1 MTEDMRHNPQG
12 DNHPTVLAAKAERVA
27 EALKLA
33 QQGKTYRQ
41 IAAALD
47 VSVSTAHGYVKDAL
61 AAITKPAAEEMRSME
76 DMRLEMLWESL
87 IEQLQPRVV
96 EAFDEEG
103 ERVSIEVYDEAPR
116 VIDTARKL
124 SESRRKLWGLDAPQA
139 VEGQFSVSYTVN
151 GVDPKDL
158 T

>member
-1 MTEDMRHNPQG
+1 MTEDMRHNPEG
-12 DNHPTVLAAKAERVA
+12 DNHPTVLAAKAERVT

-41 IAAALD
+41 IAATLD
-47 VSVSTAHGYVKDAL
+47 VAVSTAHGYVKEAL
-61 AAITKPAAEEMRSME
+61 AAITKPAAEEMRAVE
-76 DMRLEMLWESL
+76 DMRLEMLWENL

-103 ERVSIEVYDEAPR
+103 TPVSIEVYDEAPK
-116 VIDTARKL
+116 VIETARKL

-139 VEGQFSVSYTVN
+139 VEGQLNVAYHLN
-151 GVDPKDL
+151 GVNPQDL

>member
-1 MTEDMRHNPQG
+1 MTEEMRHNPQG

-41 IAAALD
+41 IGAALD
-47 VSVSTAHGYVKDAL
+47 VSVSTAHAYVKDAL
-61 AAITKPAAEEMRSME
+61 AAITKPAAEEMRSVE
-76 DMRLEMLWESL
+76 DMRLEMLWEQL
-87 IEQLQPRVV
+87 VDQLQPRVV
-96 EAFDEEG
+96 EAFDEDG
-103 ERVSIEVYDEAPR
+103 EPLRIEVYDEAPR
-116 VIDTARKL
+116 VIETARKL
-124 SESRRKLWGLDAPQA
+124 SESRRRLWGLDAPTA
-139 VEGQFSVSYTVN
+139 IEGGIEVTYTVN

>member
-1 MTEDMRHNPQG
+1 MTEHSPLG
-12 DNHPTVLAAKAERVA
+12 DNHPTVLAEKAERVA

-41 IAAALD
+41 IAATLGVAL
-47 VSVSTAHGYVKDAL
+47 STAHGYVKDAL
-61 AAITKPAAEEMRSME
+61 AAITAPAAADMRATE
-76 DMRLEMLWESL
+76 DMRLEMLWENL
-87 IEQLQPRVV
+87 VEQLQPRTV

-103 ERVSIEVYDEAPR
+103 TPLTIEVYDEAPK
-116 VIDTARKL
+116 VIETARKL

-151 GVDPKDL
+151 GIDPKDL

>member
-1 MTEDMRHNPQG
+1 MTEDMRHNPAG

-47 VSVSTAHGYVKDAL
+47 VALSTAHGYVKDAIAEIPK
-61 AAITKPAAEEMRSME
+61 AAADELRAVEE
-76 DMRLEMLWESL
+76 MRLEMLWEQL
-87 IEQLQPRVV
+87 VDQLQPRVV

-103 ERVSIEVYDEAPR
+103 EPLRIEVYDEAPR
-116 VIDTARKL
+116 VIEIARKL
-124 SESRRKLWGLDAPQA
+124 SESKRKLLGLDAPQA
-139 VEGQFSVSYTVN
+139 IEGSIEVAYTVN